1 MASKGQKLKQWTKE
15 EKLKLIKEVKKQ
27 EKSLVSHFE
36 YFYNEKK
43 Y

>member
-1 MASKGQKLKQWTKE
+1 MKLFSN
-15 EKLKLIKEVKKQ
+15 KKQ

-43 Y
+43 NISFFFSQDGDTIRSS

>member
-1 MASKGQKLKQWTKE
+1 MKLFSN
-15 EKLKLIKEVKKQ
+15 KKQ

>member
-1 MASKGQKLKQWTKE
+1 LMKLFSN
-15 EKLKLIKEVKKQ
+15 KKQ